1 MDKFFIQNAFK
12 TLDEIEEEMT
22 KEKSLTESL
31 VETKAKPE
39 GDKIASYNA
48 GLKLAKEKNKPVI
61 YGYSNNRLNG
71 KFFKLDDPIVCDD
84 IVKCQKDFRN
94 QYKNCSVVFVAYPD
108 KEFVEQESLNE
119 DLTLDVDELSDKYVG
134 LTCNINSEES
144 DYNNEIGTIKS
155 LVDYEGD
162 FSNSVWEVILNIGIS
177 LNVLGSD
184 LEINLQEKLPH
195 DLARAYKYAPSIF
208 RKSVDKDTNRILHT
222 SREFFPKDMLRRG
235 VTIDFENSNYK
246 EISKEEA
253 LKYSKAPLR
262 SKLRVLYSRT
272 YGDPMVMMW
281 DENNVPITKPQEFER
296 YMDYGENPFTFKNI
310 INHADK
316 IYVTDEDEHKIV
328 RDEPIKPDDEDSKF
342 LDYSNEINGWSS
354 QFSPMEVNA
363 RSAVVDRYN
372 RDSKKL
378 GDIDDTGD
386 HSKGYRGK
394 YSYQHLMYDQ
404 KRYDKLLKELSGKT
418 LNDADKKDLD
428 RLRMHLKNSQID
440 YLKDLSGIKEKTE
453 PNRLKPLMNMT
464 LADLIILKY
473 ALKREQKNF
482 QKAENNA
489 TADLRYHQYI
499 MLTDDLKRLEDK
511 LKDIQAR
518 IAEVKNQLTP
528 ELEQEYRELQE
539 EKLFDIGDKFQE
551 ILDKLNKLRKD
562 SGLKVEESLKE
573 ELECETHL
581 RIYTQNESGYEDF
594 IDGPTPTSEW
604 SSEEE
609 ALAAAEELAKDGDYE
624 HVCLVRIEYCPE
636 INDEEVT
643 ILFDSYDLEESLKED
658 ANRDTRSIGE
668 IVDDILETKNESLNE
683 SKSLDLDPATAA
695 RFTKAQLDKLT
706 PEEIKILQDPRN
718 REGRDKIIA
727 KYNPKHPLDEDA
739 VLRKSDQVC
748 SVVLGDKQVFT
759 GTKEECE
766 NFIKTHESAASRAK
780 GGFKLLNTAEIYVN
794 ESLKA
799 KTTDKLCSVV
809 LNGRQYFV
817 GTKEECEKFIKNHES
832 EEAARR
838 LGGFKLLNTAE
849 IYVNES
855 LNESKSFNLKDES
868 DIVDAAAY
876 KKIGE
881 ETPEQLVVV
890 DPSIESTDDDFEP
903 HAGDAILQCRE
914 CKTIIFQR
922 TTDLVKDG
930 DTDIYNKETP
940 CPHCGAHSGFNYLYQ
955 AADKNSAVTEDEEE
969 VIETS
974 EPTENKEETSLPPV
988 ESDFISLDNIDNIQ
1002 EESFERLVNPY
1013 LVKLY
1018 ENIKEFKTTSVIQ
1031 EGFNGFRIKGKLIGN
1046 TGKEKLVEFLFTIKE
1061 NNATSIVLE
1070 GYNKLLTED

>member
-61 YGYSNNRLNG
+61 YGYSNNRLDG

-162 FSNSVWEVILNIGIS
+162 FSNSVWEVILNIGVS

-184 LEINLQEKLPH
+184 LEINLQEKLPQ
-195 DLARAYKYAPSIF
+195 DLANAYSYAPAIF
-208 RKSVDKDTNRILHT
+208 RKSVDKNTNRDLHT
-222 SREFFPKDMLRRG
+222 SREFFPKNMLRRG

-262 SKLRVLYSRT
+262 SKLRVLYSRA
-272 YGDPMVMMW
+272 YGGAPMLMMW
-281 DENNVPITKPQEFER
+281 DENNVPITQPQEFER
-296 YMDYGENPFTFKNI
+296 YMDYGENPFSFKNI
-310 INHADK
+310 IKHADK
-316 IYVTDEDEHKIV
+316 IYVTDEDEHKID
-328 RDEPIKPDDEDSKF
+328 RDNSIKPDDEDSKF
-342 LDYSNEINGWSS
+342 LDYSRDIKSWSS
-354 QFSPMEVNA
+354 EFSPMEVNA
-363 RSAVVDRYN
+363 RQAVVDRYN
-372 RDSKKL
+372 QSSKKL
-378 GDIDDTGD
+378 VDIDDTGD
-386 HSKGYRGK
+386 HRKGYQNR
-394 YSYQHLMYDQ
+394 YSYKVLQRRQ
-404 KRYDKLLKELSGKT
+404 KDYEKLLKELSGNT
-418 LNDADKKDLD
+418 LTDADKVYLDDL
-428 RLRMHLKNSQID
+428 RRYLKNAQID
-440 YLKDLSGIKEKTE
+440 YLKNLTNIEENTE
-453 PNRLKPLMNMT
+453 PNRFQPLMNTT
-464 LADLIILKY
+464 LVDLIILKY
-473 ALKREQKNF
+473 ALKKEQKNF

-489 TADLRYHQYI
+489 TADLKYHEYI
-499 MLTDDLKRLEDK
+499 TLTDELKRLEDR
-511 LKDIQAR
+511 LKDIQER
-518 IAEVKNQLTP
+518 IAEVKKKLTP

-539 EKLFDIGDKFQE
+539 EKLFSIGDKFQE

-562 SGLKVEESLKE
+562 KGLKVEESLKE

-658 ANRDTRSIGE
+658 TNRDTRSIGE

-683 SKSLDLDPATAA
+683 SKS
-695 RFTKAQLDKLT
+695 
-706 PEEIKILQDPRN
+706 
-718 REGRDKIIA
+718 
-727 KYNPKHPLDEDA
+727 
-739 VLRKSDQVC
+739 
-748 SVVLGDKQVFT
+748 
-759 GTKEECE
+759 
-766 NFIKTHESAASRAK
+766 
-780 GGFKLLNTAEIYVN
+780 
-794 ESLKA
+794 
-799 KTTDKLCSVV
+799 
-809 LNGRQYFV
+809 
-817 GTKEECEKFIKNHES
+817 
-832 EEAARR
+832 
-838 LGGFKLLNTAE
+838 
-849 IYVNES
+849 
-855 LNESKSFNLKDES
+855 FNLKDES
-868 DIVDAAAY
+868 DIIDAASY

-955 AADKNSAVTEDEEE
+955 AADKNSAVTEEEEE

-974 EPTENKEETSLPPV
+974 EPTENEEETSLPPV

-1070 GYNKLLTED
+1070 GYNKLLTEDLKAYNFKARVENKELIFESFSYKYNKNIDGKDTLIEGIEE

>member
-134 LTCNINSEES
+134 LTCNIKSEES

-162 FSNSVWEVILNIGIS
+162 FSNSVWEVILNIGVS

-195 DLARAYKYAPSIF
+195 DLANAYSYAPAML
-208 RKSVDKDTNRILHT
+208 RQSVDKNTNRDLHT
-222 SREFFPKDMLRRG
+222 AGEFFPKYMLRRG

-262 SKLRVLYSRT
+262 SKLRVLYTRT
-272 YGDPMVMMW
+272 YGAPMLMMW

-296 YMDYGENPFTFKNI
+296 YMDYGENPFSFKNI
-310 INHADK
+310 IKHADK

-328 RDEPIKPDDEDSKF
+328 RDEPIKPDEEDSKF
-342 LDYSNEINGWSS
+342 LSYANGIASYNS
-354 QFSPMEVNA
+354 GASRAEMNA
-363 RSAVVDRYN
+363 WNAIEDRYK
-372 RDSKKL
+372 RKGIKS

-386 HSKGYRGK
+386 HHKGYHNTYRYK
-394 YSYQHLMYDQ
+394 VLQRRQ
-404 KRYDKLLKELSGKT
+404 KEYENMLKELSGKALT
-418 LNDADKKDLD
+418 DADKAYLDDL
-428 RLRMHLKNSQID
+428 RRYLKNAQID
-440 YLKDLSGIKEKTE
+440 YLKNLTAIEENTE
-453 PNRLKPLMNMT
+453 PNRFQPLMNTT
-464 LADLIILKY
+464 LVDLIILKY
-473 ALKREQKNF
+473 ALKKEQKNF
-482 QKAENNA
+482 QKAENNDA
-489 TADLRYHQYI
+489 GDLRYHRYVT
-499 MLTDDLKRLEDK
+499 LTNDLERLERR
-511 LKDIQAR
+511 LKDIQEQ
-518 IAEVKNQLTP
+518 IAEVKKQLTP

-562 SGLKVEESLKE
+562 KGLKVEESLKE

-658 ANRDTRSIGE
+658 TNRDTRSIGE
-668 IVDDILETKNESLNE
+668 IVDDILETK
-683 SKSLDLDPATAA
+683 
-695 RFTKAQLDKLT
+695 
-706 PEEIKILQDPRN
+706 
-718 REGRDKIIA
+718 
-727 KYNPKHPLDEDA
+727 
-739 VLRKSDQVC
+739 
-748 SVVLGDKQVFT
+748 
-759 GTKEECE
+759 
-766 NFIKTHESAASRAK
+766 
-780 GGFKLLNTAEIYVN
+780 
-794 ESLKA
+794 
-799 KTTDKLCSVV
+799 
-809 LNGRQYFV
+809 
-817 GTKEECEKFIKNHES
+817 
-832 EEAARR
+832 
-838 LGGFKLLNTAE
+838 
-849 IYVNES
+849 NES

-890 DPSIESTDDDFEP
+890 DPSIESTNDDFEP

-922 TTDLVKDG
+922 TADLVKDG

-955 AADKNSAVTEDEEE
+955 AADKNSAVTEEEE
-969 VIETS
+969 EIVETS
-974 EPTENKEETSLPPV
+974 EPTENEEETSLPPV

-1031 EGFNGFRIKGKLIGN
+1031 EGLNGFRIKGKLIGN

-1070 GYNKLLTED
+1070 GYNKLLTEDLKAYNFKARVENKELIFESFSYKYNKNIDGKDTLIEGIEE